1 MQQALTHS
9 AGAHVPIDLQNQ
21 SMVVQGEIRML
32 RQEPISP
39 VSFHVRSIQ
48 AEVMDYIAEGSV
60 GWNLDSYGRGIGR
73 HFSDRFQDPTLV
85 KPDVD
90 GPLYRTTL
98 VEDNRKWYVVEL
110 CERVS
115 ELIQLD
121 AEFHEMQ
128 GKRNVITILTN
139 GEKDSMV
146 MGFKLVD
153 DVAREFSSAT

>member
-1 MQQALTHS
+1 
-9 AGAHVPIDLQNQ
+9 
-21 SMVVQGEIRML
+21 ML
-32 RQEPISP
+32 RQEPISS
-39 VSFHVRSIQ
+39 VSFHVKRIQ
-48 AEVMDYIAEGSV
+48 AEVMDYIAEASV

-73 HFSDRFQDPTLV
+73 VFSDRFQDSTLV

-98 VEDNRKWYVVEL
+98 IEDNRKWYVVEL